1 MAPRLAA
8 RTFIATIIPVKAAIA
23 LAKRDCVSRAG
34 NGYGIHEV
42 CCTPVS
48 REIWLRPTYDLR
60 DGDDVRNKD
69 DCDDANGKGAKSNFS
84 SGVDCMLLVPA
95 HQGRRPN
102 ITCAARVER

>member
-42 CCTPVS
+42 CVHAGESRNMAAPHAICEMATMFAIKTIAMTPTAKGRS
-48 REIWLRPTYDLR
+48 RTFLPGSTVCYGFRHIKE
-60 DGDDVRNKD
+60 DG
-69 DCDDANGKGAKSNFS
+69 
-84 SGVDCMLLVPA
+84 
-95 HQGRRPN
+95 Q
-102 ITCAARVER
+102 I